1 MKVNSEDSASG
12 AGRAVE
18 IAKWLVVFVLL
29 ALAVVG
35 NAYFASQPLLYRVVV
50 GVLLI
55 GAATAVSLFTAKGRQ
70 FNEFRREAM
79 VELRKIVWPT
89 RQETIQTT
97 LMVFVVVAVMAVVLW
112 VLDLSLGW
120 AVSGIIG

>member
-1 MKVNSEDSASG
+1 MNVNAEGSASQ
-12 AGRAVE
+12 AGKLIDAV
-18 IAKWLVVFVLL
+18 KWLAVFVLL
-29 ALAVVG
+29 AVAVVG
-35 NAYFASQPLLYRVVV
+35 NAYYGEQPLFYRTAI

-55 GAATAVSLFTAKGRQ
+55 AAAAALALTTAKGRQ

-89 RQETIQTT
+89 RQETLQTT
-97 LMVFVVVAVMAVVLW
+97 LIVFVVVAVVAFILW
-112 VLDLSLGW
+112 VLDLLLGW